1 MIDRPIHVLLVEDNP
16 GDTRLIRDLFAE
28 DPSIHISWTHAR
40 LLATAIDKLRTESFD
55 IVLLDLAL
63 SDSYGLN
70 TFTHLHPHAICL
82 PVIVLTDLNEEQLA
96 IQTIRAGA
104 QDFLIKKDID
114 IGILERSLF
123 FAIERKRSEITL
135 RMWLQELKEI
145 ALAQLTRAEHFN
157 PEERVAAIAHELNA
171 SLTTLS
177 LRTASML
184 VQSSLADSRPN
195 PLRTIMEESD
205 RMRRLVVALLAIIQ
219 GDLPQTSIQDVT
231 VDPARRLDLVQFL
244 RNSKLIT
251 SDEDEAY
258 FFQTLGA
265 WAADFVIKSMP
276 VDELESVIELMTRHG
291 VPVPRMFGAQLLNNH
306 LEQIRKNG
314 TRTHDQLSAREHE
327 VLDLIAEGYTNR
339 EIAEKLY
346 VSIRTIE
353 RHRSSIMNKLGLRNR
368 AELVAYAVQQAF
380 MGKDDIQ

>member
-1 MIDRPIHVLLVEDNP
+1 
-16 GDTRLIRDLFAE
+16 
-28 DPSIHISWTHAR
+28 
-40 LLATAIDKLRTESFD
+40 
-55 IVLLDLAL
+55 
-63 SDSYGLN
+63 
-70 TFTHLHPHAICL
+70 
-82 PVIVLTDLNEEQLA
+82 
-96 IQTIRAGA
+96 
-104 QDFLIKKDID
+104 
-114 IGILERSLF
+114 
-123 FAIERKRSEITL
+123 
-135 RMWLQELKEI
+135 
-145 ALAQLTRAEHFN
+145 
-157 PEERVAAIAHELNA
+157 
-171 SLTTLS
+171 
-177 LRTASML
+177 
-184 VQSSLADSRPN
+184 
-195 PLRTIMEESD
+195 
-205 RMRRLVVALLAIIQ
+205 
-219 GDLPQTSIQDVT
+219 
-231 VDPARRLDLVQFL
+231 L